1 MLISES
7 DLLVNLK
14 VEIQLVPQQ
23 KLYSCV
29 VNNYPVTTTAA
40 MSVYSFAIQEYLY
53 IVAEVIYT
61 VYENHA
67 WRFSSAIPRI
77 DYVYVCQAFW

>member
-1 MLISES
+1 M
-7 DLLVNLK
+7 
-14 VEIQLVPQQ
+14 PQQ

-40 MSVYSFAIQEYLY
+40 MSVYSFAIQKYLY

-67 WRFSSAIPRI
+67 
-77 DYVYVCQAFW
+77 